1 MITVIIR
8 NDRFRIFMTDNINE
22 QPIEFVSDGESE
34 YVMGFTSVHNNRRVK
49 IWKTGRNMPYDQ
61 MASQITEDNVVFD
74 APYANTCIID
84 RRKDRK
90 KW

>member
-1 MITVIIR
+1 MVTIIIM
-8 NDRFRIFMTDNINE
+8 DDGFRIFMTDSINE

-34 YVMGFTSVHNNRRVK
+34 YVMGFTSVSNNRRVK
-49 IWKTGRNMPYDQ
+49 IWKTGRGIPHNRT
-61 MASQITEDNVVFD
+61 ASQITDNNVVFD

-84 RRKDRK
+84 RRKNRK